1 MIEENVIKG
10 YRYLVQL
17 SIKQDHFML
26 NMWDYIESIKTLE
39 EANSLCDGL
48 FDKTVHKLQLVD
60 LEKDEII
67 KTWT

>member
-1 MIEENVIKG
+1 
-10 YRYLVQL
+10 
-17 SIKQDHFML
+17 ML